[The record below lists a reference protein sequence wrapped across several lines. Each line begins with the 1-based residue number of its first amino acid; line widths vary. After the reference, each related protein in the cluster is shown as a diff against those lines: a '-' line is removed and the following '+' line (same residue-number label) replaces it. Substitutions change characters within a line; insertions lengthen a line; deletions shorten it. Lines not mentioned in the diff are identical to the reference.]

1 MRKLYISAD
10 IEGVCGIA
18 HWDETELGSPQSAAF
33 RAQMTRE
40 VRAACEA
47 AVSLGVEEILVK
59 DAHDSG
65 RNLDPAALPRTVSVL
80 RNWTRSPHMMVAG
93 AEAGFDAAMFIGYHS
108 GAGSDGNPL
117 AHTMSTGLVRLTVN
131 GEPASEFLLNAYTLA
146 SLGVPVVLVAGDRQL
161 CERVQAL
168 NPNIRTVA
176 VNQGIGGA
184 TLAIHPDLA
193 VERIQAAAAE
203 ALRGDPAACALTLPE
218 RFQLSVQYR
227 NHEQAYRASF
237 FPAAARTAPDTVA
250 FACAAW
256 QDALTFLFFVL

>member
-18 HWDETELGSPQSAAF
+18 HWDETELASPQSAAF

-40 VRAACEA
+40 VKAACEA
-47 AVSLGVEEILVK
+47 ACSLGVTEILVK

-65 RNLDPAALPRTVSVL
+65 RNLDPAALPRNVSVL

-108 GAGSDGNPL
+108 GAGADGNPL
-117 AHTMSTGLVRLTVN
+117 AHTMSTGIVRLTVN

-146 SLGVPVVLVAGDRQL
+146 SLGVPVVLVTGDRQL

-176 VNQGIGGA
+176 VNQGLGGA

-203 ALRGDPAACALTLPE
+203 ALRGDPAACALTLPD
-218 RFQLSVQYR
+218 RFELTVQFR
-227 NHEQAYRASF
+227 SHDQAYRASF
-237 FPAAARTAPDTVA
+237 FPGASRSGPDAVA
-250 FACAAW
+250 FAAAAW
-256 QDALTFLFFVL
+256 ADALTFLFFVL

>member
-18 HWDETELGSPQSAAF
+18 HWDETELASPQSAAF

-47 AVSLGVEEILVK
+47 ATSLGVAEILVK

-65 RNLDPAALPRTVSVL
+65 RNLDPAALPRNVSVL
-80 RNWTRSPHMMVAG
+80 RNWTRGPHVMVAG

-108 GAGSDGNPL
+108 GAGADGNPL
-117 AHTMSTGLVRLTVN
+117 AHTMSTSVVRLWVN

-146 SLGVPVVLVAGDRQL
+146 SLGVPVVLVTGDRQL
-161 CERVQAL
+161 CDRVEAL
-168 NPNIRTVA
+168 NPRIRTVA
-176 VNQGIGGA
+176 VNQGVGGA

-203 ALRGDPAACALTLPE
+203 ALRSDPADCALTLPD
-218 RFQLSVQYR
+218 RFELAVQFR
-227 NHEQAYRASF
+227 GHDQAYRASF
-237 FPAAARTAPDTVA
+237 YPGAERTGPDTVA
-250 FACAAW
+250 FASAVWA
-256 QDALTFLFFVL
+256 DALTFLFFVL